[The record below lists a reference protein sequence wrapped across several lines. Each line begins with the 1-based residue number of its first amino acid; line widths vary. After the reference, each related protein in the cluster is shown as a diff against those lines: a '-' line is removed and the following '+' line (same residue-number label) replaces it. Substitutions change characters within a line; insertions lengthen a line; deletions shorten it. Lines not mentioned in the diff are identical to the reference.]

1 MSKFTDFAEMKDAI
15 GFKNTFQDAVAEKV
29 SAALENFKTNL
40 AQSIFKN
47 NDEVNEEAKGNLPA
61 GVKVKKITGETAEG
75 PSEHEVSH
83 NGKSLGVISHDWEG
97 SHNAVHAPN
106 GKGGEEDYSH
116 HSTHHAAVKAI
127 LKTHGIKEEVE
138 NVEEEKIEM
147 TRGGRAT
154 GNAIKDIVAKNN
166 ARIAKK
172 KADAEKAEKK
182 KNS

>member
-47 NDEVNEEAKGNLPA
+47 NDEVNEEA
-61 GVKVKKITGETAEG
+61 
-75 PSEHEVSH
+75 
-83 NGKSLGVISHDWEG
+83 
-97 SHNAVHAPN
+97 
-106 GKGGEEDYSH
+106 
-116 HSTHHAAVKAI
+116 
-127 LKTHGIKEEVE
+127 E